1 MVSRK
6 LRFAIALLP
15 LVLLISLIGFL
26 APGASALGTI
36 SVEFVDGHQPA
47 DAIKGQMITA
57 VPFDPTPSDGETP
70 GPFVEVQVTEDTGE
84 GIVPVVG
91 ADVTFR
97 LATNGD
103 SETDEPVASGTLTV
117 ASEVTDA
124 DGIATFDTS
133 LSIAQP
139 NEATFTGYELVPQAT
154 TPEETSGPFIGA
166 VAFASILTE
175 GPVSSPFDIWDA
187 GCNGGGSGC
196 SINLRGGNDAYSV
209 SGDISLSASDLTGS
223 GLTLNCPG
231 QTLIFSSHIFSHATL
246 GENGSVFLL
255 SHITRQEMKTASNN
269 GQAHVNWCVGLTSN
283 VKWLHNGARFS
294 LQDTNGTA
302 PGGSLFVGM
311 APKCPKK
318 NAASFAPCIV
328 SQMSD
333 GVGGNFTRGWLPGG
347 DPPRRT

>member
-1 MVSRK
+1 M
-6 LRFAIALLP
+6 
-15 LVLLISLIGFL
+15 
-26 APGASALGTI
+26 APGAAAQGFTAA
-36 SVEFVDGHQPA
+36 FTVDPT
-47 DAIKGQMITA
+47 DAIKNQVITSDPLNPDGGA
-57 VPFDPTPSDGETP
+57 VQ
-70 GPFVEVQVTEDTGE
+70 VQVTSLYEESTQG
-84 GIVPVVG
+84 
-91 ADVTFR
+91 
-97 LATNGD
+97 
-103 SETDEPVASGTLTV
+103 LTV
-117 ASEVTDA
+117 TLEFVTGAGFAGTVNISGNVETTNA
-124 DGIATFDTS
+124 DGVATFNN
-133 LSIAQP
+133 LKIADP
-139 NEATFTGYELVPQAT
+139 NEATFTDYQFEAVVSEPILTV
-154 TPEETSGPFIGA
+154 GA
-166 VAFASILTE
+166 AFAAEAPFSE
-175 GPVSSPFDIWDA
+175 PFDIWDA
-187 GCNGGGSGC
+187 GCNGGESGC

-209 SGDISLSASDLTGS
+209 SGDISLTASDLTGS

-269 GQAHVNWCVGLTSN
+269 GQAHVNWCIGLTSN

-302 PGGSLFVGM
+302 PGGNLFVGT

-333 GVGGNFTRGWLPGG
+333 GVGGNITRGWLPGG